1 MMSNDQSSHGA
12 GQKVDAANQ
21 RADRA
26 EKRATLAE
34 AGLASERARADG
46 LETDRA
52 VAQHDADSAQH
63 AAAVLRLADER
74 RKGLG
79 LWRRAWR
86 AWRGE

>member
-1 MMSNDQSSHGA
+1 
-12 GQKVDAANQ
+12 
-21 RADRA
+21 
-26 EKRATLAE
+26 
-34 AGLASERARADG
+34 
-46 LETDRA
+46 